1 MGRLITAACI
11 ALLLWL
17 EAGGSAAVLSVP
29 GQYPT
34 IQAGIDAAADGDTVL
49 VADGTY
55 RGDGNRNIDFLGKAI
70 LVTSEN
76 SASSTILDCEGIPSD
91 TRRGFHF
98 HSSEDSTSVLR
109 GFTIM
114 NGYAH
119 VTVPAPPSGC
129 GGAIVIRTS
138 SSPTVE
144 DCVIQ
149 ECTAEMYG
157 GGMFVYSESCPQVT
171 NCTFTGNRAIHGST
185 LSGYGG
191 GLSLYQKSHAR
202 IIGCTFSENEANDLG
217 GGIAVNYL
225 SSPLIEDCLIED
237 NVSTDNGGGICSGGS
252 AWGENCSPE
261 IVGCEIIGNS
271 AATLG
276 GGIGCCGGS
285 PIIRETVI
293 YGNSG
298 MSGGGIH
305 LCRGHPSIE
314 GNDIRGNSASGG
326 GGGIFVSSYT
336 KAAVSGCTV
345 AQNAA
350 AYGGGIYSS
359 SLDSLLVSMCTIVE
373 NTATWRGGGIAAQGS
388 PEYRNCTIARN
399 TADQY
404 GGAVEA
410 ELGSAPSFTNCIL
423 WSDRPDEIHR
433 GPASAP
439 EASYSD
445 IEGGFPGAGNIDHP
459 PIFADPQNGDYSL
472 QPQSPC
478 IDVGDPDS
486 PVPPGGGDRIEMGA
500 YEYRFPAEP
509 PVTIEFTGAPS
520 LVHVGDEFS
529 WEIHITNQTGE
540 EQALSAAIDFI
551 GIDGRWGLPR
561 CMILDPFAS
570 YSRTVRFS
578 ATRETFPGG
587 ETGMHN
593 ILGKVGT
600 MEEGLWD
607 AENFILEIVP

>member
-1 MGRLITAACI
+1 MEKLITAATI
-11 ALLLWL
+11 VWVLWL
-17 EAGGSAAVLSVP
+17 AGGGSAAVLSVP

-34 IQAGIDAAADGDTVL
+34 IQAGIDAAVDGDTVL

-55 RGDGNRNIDFLGKAI
+55 SGDGNRNIDFLGKAI
-70 LVTSEN
+70 LATSEN
-76 SASSTILDCEGIPSD
+76 GAGSTILDCEGTSSA

-98 HSSEDSTSVLR
+98 HSGEDSMSVLR

-114 NGYAH
+114 NGYAR
-119 VTVPAPPSGC
+119 VTAPAPPSGC
-129 GGAIVIRTS
+129 GGGIVIRTS

-144 DCVIQ
+144 DCVIR

-157 GGMFVYSESCPQVT
+157 GGMFVYSESCPRVT
-171 NCTFTGNRAIHGST
+171 NCTFAGNRVIHGFT

-202 IIGCTFSENEANDLG
+202 IIGCTFSENEASDLG

-225 SSPLIEDCLIED
+225 SSPLIKDCLIED
-237 NVSTDNGGGICSGGS
+237 NIAMDNGGGICSGGS
-252 AWGENCSPE
+252 AWGENCSPD
-261 IVGCEIIGNS
+261 IVECEIAGNS

-285 PIIRETVI
+285 PVIRETAI

-305 LCRGHPSIE
+305 LCRGHPSVEENEIT
-314 GNDIRGNSASGG
+314 GNSASGG

-336 KAAVSGCTV
+336 KAAVSECTV
-345 AQNAA
+345 AHNTA

-359 SLDSLLVSMCTIVE
+359 NLDSLLVSMCTIVE
-373 NTATWRGGGIAAQGS
+373 NTATWRGGGIATQGG

-399 TADQY
+399 AADQY

-423 WSDRPDEIHR
+423 WGDWPDEIHR
-433 GPASAP
+433 GPASSP

-445 IEGGFPGAGNIDHP
+445 IQGGFPGIRNIDHP
-459 PIFADPQNGDYSL
+459 PIFADPQSGDYSL
-472 QPQSPC
+472 KPQSPC
-478 IDVGDPDS
+478 IDVGDPHS
-486 PVPPGGGDRIEMGA
+486 PVPPGGGDRIDMGA
-500 YEYRFPAEP
+500 REYQFPADP

-520 LVHVGDEFS
+520 FVHVGDEFS
-529 WEIHITNQTGE
+529 WYIDITNQTGE
-540 EQALSAAIDFI
+540 TQPVTAAIDFI
-551 GIDGRWGLPR
+551 GSDGRWGFPE
-561 CMILDPFAS
+561 CMILEPFAS
-570 YSRTVRFS
+570 QSGMVAFS
-578 ATRETFPGG
+578 ATPEAFPGG
-587 ETGMHN
+587 GKGMHN
-593 ILGKVGT
+593 VLGKVGT
-600 MEEGLWD
+600 TEQGLWD
-607 AENFILEIVP
+607 AENFILEIVQ